1 MLLLLSNYKIYCGYM
16 LQLLQNDS
24 DKLHDLILPDS
35 VQKANL
41 AETVKKIEHLS
52 AMDYRQL
59 LTDLVHSAGWILL
72 KIVLAL
78 AIYIIGKQVIK
89 WIIRLM
95 DNAFTHHNI
104 ETSLRSFLH
113 SLVKVIL
120 MIVLI
125 LAIVQTL
132 GVNTSSFLAIFASAG
147 LAIGMA
153 LSGTLQNFAGG
164 VVLLLLRPYKV
175 GDYIEAQGQSGTVE
189 SIGLFSTCL
198 KTPDNQTIYV
208 PNNSIAT
215 SIIDNYSQSET
226 RRVDWVLSISYG
238 DDIDVARR
246 EILAMLE
253 SDSRV
258 LKDNAPVVY
267 VKTLN
272 SSSVDLVIRA
282 WVANG
287 DYWSLYFDM
296 NEKMY
301 KELPAKG
308 INFPFPQVYVHLKKE

>member
-1 MLLLLSNYKIYCGYM
+1 MLH
-16 LQLLQNDS
+16 LLQNDTE
-24 DKLHDLILPDS
+24 KLSSIIVPDS
-35 VQKANL
+35 VQKAKL
-41 AETVKKIEHLS
+41 AETVEKFEHLS
-52 AMDYRQL
+52 QMDYRQL
-59 LTDLVHSAGWILL
+59 LTDLAQEAGWIVL

-78 AIYIIGKQVIK
+78 VIYFIGKQLIK
-89 WIIRLM
+89 WVVRIM
-95 DNAFTHHNI
+95 DKAFAHHKV
-104 ETSLRSFLH
+104 EPSLCSFLR
-113 SLVKVIL
+113 SLVKVLL
-120 MIVLI
+120 MAVLV

-132 GVNTSSFLAIFASAG
+132 GVNTSSFLALFASAG

-164 VVLLLLRPYKV
+164 VVLLILRPYKV
-175 GDYIEAQGQSGTVE
+175 GDYIESMGQSGTVE

-215 SIIDNYSQSET
+215 SIIDNYSQSST

-238 DDIDVARR
+238 DDVDVARR

-253 SDSRV
+253 ADARV
-258 LKDNAPVVY
+258 LKDTAPVVY

-272 SSSVDLVIRA
+272 SSSVDLAIRA
-282 WVANG
+282 WVKNA
-287 DYWSLYFDM
+287 DYWGLYFDM

-301 KELPAKG
+301 KELPSKG
-308 INFPFPQVYVHLKKE
+308 INFPFPQMDVNIKNNK

>member
-1 MLLLLSNYKIYCGYM
+1 MLH
-16 LQLLQNDS
+16 LLQSTTETAEGLN
-24 DKLHDLILPDS
+24 KIFLPDS
-35 VQKANL
+35 LQKAQL
-41 AETVKKIEHLS
+41 ANAVHKIEGL
-52 AMDYRQL
+52 DYRQL
-59 LTDLVHSAGWILL
+59 LTDLAHEAGWIVL
-72 KIVLAL
+72 KVVLAL
-78 AIYIIGKQVIK
+78 AIYFIGRQVIK
-89 WIIRLM
+89 WVIRIM
-95 DNAFTHHNI
+95 DRTFVRHDVEA
-104 ETSLRSFLH
+104 SLRNFLR

-120 MIVLI
+120 MVVLL

-226 RRVDWVLSISYG
+226 RRVDWLLSISYG
-238 DDIDVARR
+238 DDVDVARR

-253 SDSRV
+253 ADSRV
-258 LKDNAPVVY
+258 LKDKAPVVY
-267 VKTLN
+267 VKNLGE
-272 SSSVDLVIRA
+272 SSVDLSIRA
-282 WVANG
+282 WVANA

-301 KELPAKG
+301 KELPSKG
-308 INFPFPQVYVHLKKE
+308 LNFPFPQMDVHVKKD

>member
-1 MLLLLSNYKIYCGYM
+1 MLH
-16 LQLLQNDS
+16 LLQS
-24 DKLHDLILPDS
+24 STDKVATSEGLIVPDS
-35 VQKANL
+35 LQKARLSEVVHSVENLTHMDYKELLTNL
-41 AETVKKIEHLS
+41 AQE
-52 AMDYRQL
+52 
-59 LTDLVHSAGWILL
+59 AGWILL
-72 KIVLAL
+72 KVVLAL
-78 AIYIIGKQVIK
+78 ALYIIGKQIVK
-89 WIIRLM
+89 WVLRIM
-95 DNAFTHHNI
+95 DRAFARHSV
-104 ETSLRSFLH
+104 EVSLRNFLR
-113 SLVKVIL
+113 SLVKAVL
-120 MIVLI
+120 MVMLL

-132 GVNTSSFLAIFASAG
+132 GVNTSSFIALFASAG

-175 GDYIEAQGQSGTVE
+175 GDYIESMGQGGTVE

-198 KTPDNQTIYV
+198 KTPDNQTVYV

-238 DDIDVARR
+238 DDVDVARR
-246 EILAMLE
+246 EILAMLTA
-253 SDSRV
+253 DKRV
-258 LKDNAPVVY
+258 LTDNAPVVY

-282 WVANG
+282 WVKNA
-287 DYWSLYFDM
+287 DYWGLFFDM

-301 KELPAKG
+301 KELPSKG
-308 INFPFPQVYVHLKKE
+308 INFPFPQMDVRVKRD

>member
-1 MLLLLSNYKIYCGYM
+1 MLH
-16 LQLLQNDS
+16 LLQTEVE
-24 DKLHDLILPDS
+24 KAPLIVPDS
-35 VQKANL
+35 IQKQQL
-41 AETVKKIEHLS
+41 VEVVKKISHL
-52 AMDYRQL
+52 DYHQL
-59 LTDLVHSAGWILL
+59 LTDLVQEAGWILL
-72 KIVLAL
+72 KVVIAL
-78 AIYIIGKQVIK
+78 AIYFVGKQIIK

-95 DNAFTHHNI
+95 DKAFNRHSV
-104 ETSLRSFLH
+104 EASLRSFLR
-113 SLVKVIL
+113 SLVKALL
-120 MIVLI
+120 MVMLVF
-125 LAIVQTL
+125 AIVQTL
-132 GVNTSSFLAIFASAG
+132 GVNTSSFLALFASAG

-175 GDYIEAQGQSGTVE
+175 GDYIESMGQSGTVE
-189 SIGLFSTCL
+189 SIGLFSTSL

-238 DDIDVARR
+238 DDVDVARR

-253 SDSRV
+253 ADARV
-258 LKDNAPVVY
+258 LKENAPVVY

-282 WVANG
+282 WVKNA
-287 DYWSLYFDM
+287 DYWGLYFDM

-301 KELPAKG
+301 KELPSKG
-308 INFPFPQVYVHLKKE
+308 INFPFPQLDVNIKK

>member
-1 MLLLLSNYKIYCGYM
+1 MLH
-16 LQLLQNDS
+16 LLQGNIE
-24 DKLHDLILPDS
+24 KGPLILPDS

-41 AETVKKIEHLS
+41 TKIVDKVSHL
-52 AMDYRQL
+52 DYHQL
-59 LTDLVHSAGWILL
+59 LTNLAQEAGWIVL
-72 KIVLAL
+72 KIVIAL
-78 AIYIIGKQVIK
+78 VIYFVGKQLIK
-89 WIIRLM
+89 WVIRIM
-95 DNAFTHHNI
+95 DKAFNRHKV
-104 ETSLRSFLH
+104 EASLRSFLR
-113 SLVKVIL
+113 SLVKALL
-120 MIVLI
+120 MVMLVF
-125 LAIVQTL
+125 AIVQTL

-226 RRVDWVLSISYG
+226 RRVDWTLSISYG
-238 DDIDVARR
+238 DDVEVARR

-253 SDSRV
+253 ADSRV
-258 LKDNAPVVY
+258 LKESAPVVL

-272 SSSVDLVIRA
+272 SSSVDLAIRA
-282 WVANG
+282 WSKNS
-287 DYWSLYFDM
+287 DYWGLYFDM

-301 KELPAKG
+301 KELPSKG
-308 INFPFPQVYVHLKKE
+308 INFPFPQLDVNIKK